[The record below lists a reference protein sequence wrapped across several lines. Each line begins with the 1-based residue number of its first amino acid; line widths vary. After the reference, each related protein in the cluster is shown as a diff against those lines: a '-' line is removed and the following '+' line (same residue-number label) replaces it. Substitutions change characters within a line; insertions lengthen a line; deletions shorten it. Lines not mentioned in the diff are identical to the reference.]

1 MTMPMMKMIQ
11 MHRQTS
17 QLSLKRLRLLHH
29 RSKSSTASSRT
40 ADPAPSQASPKHIN
54 EEPPRNNVQKWEALA
69 EQELIRSKSPH
80 TLSSL
85 RTSRITPEDIEIQP
99 VYYDYC
105 NPSTAEMPGVEP
117 FTRGPYATMYTS
129 RPWTIRQYA
138 GFSTAK
144 ESNKFYKQNLAAGQ
158 QGLSVAFDLATHRGY
173 DSDHE
178 RVTGDVGMAGV
189 AVDSILDM
197 KVLFD
202 GIPLDIISVSMTMNG
217 AVLPTLGMYIQAAIE
232 QNVNMKDNENENENG
247 NVDEAAI
254 LKKLRGTVQNDI
266 LKEFMVRNTYIYP
279 PKPSIDRIVSDI
291 MGFMSTEMPK
301 FNSISISGY
310 HMQEA
315 GADVAL
321 ELGFTLADGLEY
333 LRTGVDNA
341 KLDVDDIAPRLSFFW
356 GIGMNYY
363 LEIAKMRAA
372 RRLWSTMVKKE
383 FNPKNPKSLLLRTHC
398 QTSGYSLT
406 EAQPMN
412 NVIRTTIEAMAAVQG
427 GTQSLHTNSYDEAV
441 GLPTVQ
447 TSRIARNTQLI
458 LQEETGIC
466 DVADPWGGSYMM
478 ESLTDEI
485 ADKAMQII
493 EDVEEAGGMTEYI
506 GSGIAKLRIEESAT
520 KKQGRI
526 DSGEDVVVG
535 VNKYCLEGQ
544 DREEGPDVL
553 QIDNSSVREQ
563 QIAQL
568 DKLRSERDEEK
579 VVVALAKLEASA
591 RLERNTSGGDDPDNL
606 LRLSIEAAKV
616 RCTLGEISFAL
627 EKVWGRH
634 RPTSSVVQGAYCSA
648 FSSKGDSQK
657 TKDEYEEVLREVEE
671 FEKREGR
678 RPRILVAKMGQD
690 GHDRGMKVIASGF
703 SDLGADVDIG
713 PLFSTPEEVVLQAL
727 DSDVHVIGIS
737 SQAAGHKTLLPALKR
752 ELENKNASHIVVVAG
767 GVIPQQD
774 YDFLLQETKSCQA
787 IFGPG
792 TRITDALR
800 EVVSLIP
807 KNTM

>member
-1 MTMPMMKMIQ
+1 
-11 MHRQTS
+11 
-17 QLSLKRLRLLHH
+17 
-29 RSKSSTASSRT
+29 
-40 ADPAPSQASPKHIN
+40 
-54 EEPPRNNVQKWEALA
+54 
-69 EQELIRSKSPH
+69 
-80 TLSSL
+80 
-85 RTSRITPEDIEIQP
+85 
-99 VYYDYC
+99 
-105 NPSTAEMPGVEP
+105 
-117 FTRGPYATMYTS
+117 
-129 RPWTIRQYA
+129 
-138 GFSTAK
+138 
-144 ESNKFYKQNLAAGQ
+144 
-158 QGLSVAFDLATHRGY
+158 
-173 DSDHE
+173 
-178 RVTGDVGMAGV
+178 
-189 AVDSILDM
+189 
-197 KVLFD
+197 
-202 GIPLDIISVSMTMNG
+202 
-217 AVLPTLGMYIQAAIE
+217 
-232 QNVNMKDNENENENG
+232 
-247 NVDEAAI
+247 
-254 LKKLRGTVQNDI
+254 
-266 LKEFMVRNTYIYP
+266 
-279 PKPSIDRIVSDI
+279 
-291 MGFMSTEMPK
+291 MSTEMPK

-544 DREEGPDVL
+544 DKEEGPDVL

-591 RLERNTSGGDDPDNL
+591 RLKRNTSGGDDPDNL